1 MQNFSVIFA
10 VQQVF
15 NNDHAVVERYL
26 CLFFLS
32 TLNKLSNALC
42 LIFNCKTHDAKSE
55 VVSDFY
61 CLLEVSV

>member
-15 NNDHAVVERYL
+15 NNDRAVAGRFL

-42 LIFNCKTHDAKSE
+42 LIFNCKVHDVKSE

-61 CLLEVSV
+61 CLLQVSV

>member
-15 NNDHAVVERYL
+15 NNDHAVVGRFL
-26 CLFFLS
+26 CLFF
-32 TLNKLSNALC
+32 LSNALC
-42 LIFNCKTHDAKSE
+42 LIFNCKAHDAKSE

-61 CLLEVSV
+61 CLLQVSV